1 MLYCPTVSAALPLLF
16 GCFCYTQKVSLLLA
30 LSSLSSLLLLG
41 ALLVLVLARAD
52 GSAWVQADLVRD
64 LACRT
69 SCSNCSSASCQA
81 LSCVRKHCSL
91 VLQNQGFLWPA
102 RMPIHRCFLP
112 LSLSLI
118 HLLLLSLLLG
128 REGGGEDVGRRSG
141 GLSSLVTCSSD
152 PNNFIYTNPA
162 PTGSKTILKLTAV
175 TSQGKNYIY
184 AGCYREGT
192 VIAYNCTQVQ
202 QLQATITQLQQDLE
216 STSKETS
223 VAKEAKR
230 AQEDAVR

>member
-1 MLYCPTVSAALPLLF
+1 
-16 GCFCYTQKVSLLLA
+16 
-30 LSSLSSLLLLG
+30 
-41 ALLVLVLARAD
+41 
-52 GSAWVQADLVRD
+52 
-64 LACRT
+64 
-69 SCSNCSSASCQA
+69 
-81 LSCVRKHCSL
+81 
-91 VLQNQGFLWPA
+91 
-102 RMPIHRCFLP
+102 
-112 LSLSLI
+112 
-118 HLLLLSLLLG
+118 
-128 REGGGEDVGRRSG
+128 
-141 GLSSLVTCSSD
+141 VTCSSD